1 MPTVL
6 ITGGTGLIGK
16 ALAEKLLQKGYDVII
31 ASRQTLIIDSESSN
45 KIKIINWDIEKQIID
60 ENAIRETDYIIHLA
74 GANVAEKRWTDKQKK
89 EIVTS
94 RTKSSK
100 LLVKVLK
107 EIPNKVKAVISASG
121 IGWYGADSSIP
132 PTKLFVE
139 TDEPA
144 KNFLAETCRLW
155 EESIEPITAMGKRL
169 VKLRTG
175 IVLSKDGG
183 ALKEFIKPLRFGIAA
198 ILGNGSQM
206 ISWIHIDDLCR
217 IYIEAIE
224 NENLHG
230 IYNAVAPNAVNNKT
244 LTIELAKK
252 IKGKNFI
259 SVYVPQFILK
269 LMLGEMSIEVL
280 KSTTVSA
287 EKIKKTGF
295 QFLYPT
301 IESALG
307 DI

>member
-1 MPTVL
+1 M
-6 ITGGTGLIGK
+6 
-16 ALAEKLLQKGYDVII
+16 
-31 ASRQTLIIDSESSN
+31 
-45 KIKIINWDIEKQIID
+45 
-60 ENAIRETDYIIHLA
+60 
-74 GANVAEKRWTDKQKK
+74 
-89 EIVTS
+89 
-94 RTKSSK
+94 
-100 LLVKVLK
+100 LK